1 MTPEQQRAG
10 ALEAIERIVNR
21 GGDDDEVLS
30 AVLAVV
36 DKLDP
41 DAADDPAFA
50 ARVATLTSPPHR
62 PRLKTAHPG
71 VSSAPGCRSLLGAP
85 SPALVVL
92 RSRALA
98 IPRFR
103 YLA

>member
-1 MTPEQQRAG
+1 VTPEQQRAG

-21 GGDDDEVLS
+21 GGDADDVLS

-50 ARVATLTSPPHR
+50 ARVATLTSSYR
-62 PRLKTAHPG
+62 PG
-71 VSSAPGCRSLLGAP
+71 
-85 SPALVVL
+85 
-92 RSRALA
+92 
-98 IPRFR
+98 
-103 YLA
+103 